1 MRIQHHIKINLRGGI
16 APVGMLSTLLQTA
29 KKVGIVG
36 FRIGS
41 RQQLL
46 TTISVRDLAY
56 FRKALFAA
64 QIDFEVDE
72 EEYPNIIS
80 SYPGAAVFHS
90 GTWLSEGIYQDILSQ
105 FTYRPRLKI
114 NISDNNQSFTPFFT
128 GHVNFIASPS
138 ENYWYLYVRFPKSN
152 QMFCWNQLIYSTEI
166 PQISQIL
173 ENMLLNTEDEPVFD
187 KEEIQNQ
194 IHKNYRLL
202 TRPIT
207 EPLTV
212 PRFMLPYYEGFNRYG
227 GRTWLGIYRRN
238 EFFRLSFLESI
249 TQLCQDTKIGQIC
262 ITPWRSLIIKGIE
275 EQNRLKWEKILGKFD
290 INLRHAAIELN
301 WQHTDRAIEDVKLKN
316 FIVEEFNRRD
326 ARTFGVSF
334 AIKSQPKSEVFG
346 SIIIKKKTILG
357 GLITGYRILY
367 KEGFNPNSRK
377 SFVHKEFALKVELP
391 SVLLDLYK
399 KYQVYL
405 NENQIVGDDAE
416 EIEDKL
422 FKEESPTPN
431 GTFRTVSPAFQEHI
445 YTCPN
450 CMTVYSAEYGDELNN
465 IPAGTPFDALPAE
478 YCCPTCSTP
487 KSDYVLAKPL

>member
-1 MRIQHHIKINLRGGI
+1 
-16 APVGMLSTLLQTA
+16 
-29 KKVGIVG
+29 
-36 FRIGS
+36 
-41 RQQLL
+41 
-46 TTISVRDLAY
+46 
-56 FRKALFAA
+56 
-64 QIDFEVDE
+64 
-72 EEYPNIIS
+72 
-80 SYPGAAVFHS
+80 
-90 GTWLSEGIYQDILSQ
+90 
-105 FTYRPRLKI
+105 
-114 NISDNNQSFTPFFT
+114 
-128 GHVNFIASPS
+128 
-138 ENYWYLYVRFPKSN
+138 
-152 QMFCWNQLIYSTEI
+152 MFCWNELIYSTEI

-173 ENMLLNTEDEPVFD
+173 ENMLLDSENERVFD
-187 KEEIQNQ
+187 KEEIQTQ

-207 EPLTV
+207 EPLTI

-238 EFFRLSFLESI
+238 EFFRLTFLESI

-357 GLITGYRILY
+357 GFINGYRILY
-367 KEGFNPNSRK
+367 KEDFNPNSRK

-391 SVLLDLYK
+391 SVLLDVYK
-399 KYQVYL
+399 KYQAYL

-416 EIEDKL
+416 EIEDKNYKADIPSPPKESL
-422 FKEESPTPN
+422 RTKGVLRTISPAFKEE
-431 GTFRTVSPAFQEHI
+431 I
-445 YTCPN
+445 YTCPQ

-465 IPAGTPFDALPAE
+465 IPAGIPFDALPDD
-478 YCCPTCSTP
+478 YCCSTCSAP
-487 KSDYVLAKPL
+487 KLGFVLAKPQ

>member
-1 MRIQHHIKINLRGGI
+1 MTTGIQHQIKINLRGGI
-16 APVGMLSTLLQTA
+16 APVGMMSSLLQIA
-29 KKVGIVG
+29 KRVGVVG
-36 FRIGS
+36 FRIGT

-46 TTISVRDLAY
+46 TTISIRNYAY
-56 FRKALFAA
+56 FSKAMTAA
-64 QIDFEVDE
+64 GIDFEVDIE
-72 EEYPNIIS
+72 EHPNIIS

-128 GHVNFIASPS
+128 GHLNFIASPND
-138 ENYWYLYVRFPKSN
+138 NYWYLYVRFPKSN
-152 QMFCWNQLIYSTEI
+152 TMFCWDNLIYSTEI
-166 PQISQIL
+166 PHISQIL
-173 ENMLLNTEDEPVFD
+173 ENMLLNTSEGTNERGKTFD
-187 KEEIQNQ
+187 QDIIQND
-194 IHKNYRLL
+194 INKDYRLL

-207 EPLTV
+207 EPLEL

-238 EFFRLSFLESI
+238 EFFRLTFLESI
-249 TQLCQDTKIGQIC
+249 TQLCQETKIGQIC

-275 EQNRLKWEKILGKFD
+275 EPYRLSWEKILGKFD

-316 FIVEEFNRRD
+316 YIVEEFNRRD

-346 SIIIKKKTILG
+346 SIIIKKKSILG
-357 GLITGYRILY
+357 GFINGYRILY

-399 KYQVYL
+399 KYQAYL
-405 NENQIVGDDAE
+405 NEN
-416 EIEDKL
+416 K
-422 FKEESPTPN
+422 
-431 GTFRTVSPAFQEHI
+431 TVSDDLEETEDSHFRADTPSVLSHTQADI
-445 YTCPN
+445 YACPN
-450 CMTVYSAEYGDELNN
+450 CLTVYDAAFGDELNH
-465 IPAGTPFDALPAE
+465 ISKGTSFDALPTD
-478 YCCPTCSTP
+478 YVCPTCATP
-487 KSDYVLAKPL
+487 KLEFKKVLS